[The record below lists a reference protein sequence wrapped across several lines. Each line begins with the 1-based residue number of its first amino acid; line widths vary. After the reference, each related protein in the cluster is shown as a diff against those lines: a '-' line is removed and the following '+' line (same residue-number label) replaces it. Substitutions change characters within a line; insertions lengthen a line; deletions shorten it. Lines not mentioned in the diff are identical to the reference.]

1 MKQKKWLF
9 LFFLMISS
17 ILIMADSFPL
27 NFDRYHTPDELN
39 QSLKKLANLF
49 PRITKLHKIA
59 ISPGGRKVMLLE
71 IGPEVKN
78 KRKKNPAILVVANMS
93 GTVPI
98 SSEGAMK
105 TIQIVLDKEE
115 SRSDKTWYICPVG
128 NPDALN
134 RYFSKPLAMNSR
146 NSHPHNDD
154 MDDQLDEDGTE
165 DLDGNGIISMMR
177 VKSPE
182 GKWIPI
188 PGEPRMMKKADWSKG
203 EKGLYKVYVE
213 GIDNDGDGQ
222 YNEDGPGGVDIA
234 INFPHLFKFF
244 KKTGGAWA
252 GSETE
257 SFNLIKFIFQH
268 PEIALTFCL
277 GETNFCLIPP
287 RGGRKGTADF
297 SKIKIPERVGKMF
310 KMDVSRTYTIKEIIE
325 IVTPF
330 VPEGFEITESMVA
343 SFLGL
348 GAMVNPLAADLKF
361 YNEVSEKYKEFL
373 KKNKMDSKRLDPPKA
388 KDGSFELWSYYHL
401 GLPSFSLDFWT
412 LPQLKEEKKGKSDI
426 TPEKLEKMSNEEFL
440 ALGEEK
446 IDAFLKS
453 SGAPANVKAKMIMNA
468 VKNGM
473 MTTKK
478 MTAMLRNMPKPK
490 SKEGGDPV
498 LKALLAFSDKELKG
512 KGFMNWKPFQ
522 HKTLGKVELGGAVPY
537 SQTTPPAHMINQ
549 LIEGQ
554 VPWILHLAKKIARI
568 KIVKSEVKSLGNGL
582 FRLKIWIENRG
593 YLPYPTEMG
602 KRNNRVPPIVVTIE
616 GENMKII
623 EGKKRSLI
631 KGIAGTSNQVV
642 NWILYSKKPGKV
654 KINAFTPLAWADSTF
669 LNLGGSK

>member
-115 SRSDKTWYICPVG
+115 SRSDKTWYIFPVG

-213 GIDNDGDGQ
+213 GIDNDGDGIGDTP
-222 YNEDGPGGVDIA
+222 YPIPGGDNEDRYPFMVPNGWKNKPPNEIYITGPEYGDLGVKYT
-234 INFPHLFKFF
+234 FYV
-244 KKTGGAWA
+244 
-252 GSETE
+252 
-257 SFNLIKFIFQH
+257 
-268 PEIALTFCL
+268 EIVDPDGDSIYCMWDW
-277 GETNFCLIPP
+277 G
-287 RGGRKGTADF
+287 
-297 SKIKIPERVGKMF
+297 
-310 KMDVSRTYTIKEIIE
+310 DVSYSAWLG
-325 IVTPF
+325 PF
-330 VPEGFEITESMVA
+330 
-343 SFLGL
+343 
-348 GAMVNPLAADLKF
+348 
-361 YNEVSEKYKEFL
+361 
-373 KKNKMDSKRLDPPKA
+373 DS
-388 KDGSFELWSYYHL
+388 G
-401 GLPSFSLDFWT
+401 
-412 LPQLKEEKKGKSDI
+412 
-426 TPEKLEKMSNEEFL
+426 
-440 ALGEEK
+440 
-446 IDAFLKS
+446 
-453 SGAPANVKAKMIMNA
+453 
-468 VKNGM
+468 
-473 MTTKK
+473 
-478 MTAMLRNMPKPK
+478 
-490 SKEGGDPV
+490 
-498 LKALLAFSDKELKG
+498 
-512 KGFMNWKPFQ
+512 
-522 HKTLGKVELGGAVPY
+522 
-537 SQTTPPAHMINQ
+537 
-549 LIEGQ
+549 
-554 VPWILHLAKKIARI
+554 
-568 KIVKSEVKSLGNGL
+568 
-582 FRLKIWIENRG
+582 
-593 YLPYPTEMG
+593 
-602 KRNNRVPPIVVTIE
+602 
-616 GENMKII
+616 
-623 EGKKRSLI
+623 
-631 KGIAGTSNQVV
+631 
-642 NWILYSKKPGKV
+642 
-654 KINAFTPLAWADSTF
+654 
-669 LNLGGSK
+669 